1 MVVLG
6 MRTGEPSDNDNDDDN
21 SVGEENDAH
30 KIALTIQRIENP
42 KIFKIKTDIP
52 LSF

>member
-6 MRTGEPSDNDNDDDN
+6 MRTGEPNDNDDDN
-21 SVGEENDAH
+21 SVGEENDAT
-30 KIALTIQRIENP
+30 KIALTIQRVETP